1 MGRYYE
7 GDINGKFMFAVQSSD
22 DADFFGVKGH
32 ARYLHYYFDKDNMTS
47 IDEGIKSCIDT
58 LGSWN
63 EKLDKFFKE
72 NNGYNEEMLEEQIG
86 LKQDMAKSILAWYAR
101 LHLGQTI
108 KKCVEEREECSFEA
122 EL

>member
-22 DADFFGVKGH
+22 DADFFGVEGH
-32 ARYLHYYFDKDNMTS
+32 YAYLHYYFDKDNMTS

-63 EKLDKFFKE
+63 EKLDKFF
-72 NNGYNEEMLEEQIG
+72 NHGVHHNTRG
-86 LKQDMAKSILAWYAR
+86 
-101 LHLGQTI
+101 
-108 KKCVEEREECSFEA
+108 
-122 EL
+122 